1 MARIYF
7 GEGSWYDD
15 QNAGDRFYS
24 AKDIEYSRAGSVSEF
39 YGWNDSNI
47 QDWITRYTGAGNTNQ
62 KEREQMISN
71 INAYASQFNDPRYA
85 SLMNFV
91 NTGQTD
97 ANFNA
102 QFGIDSLDYA
112 FRALGQK
119 HQNKKPWG
127 GGFGAILNKVVKY
140 APYVAAAFVNPST
153 AVALAAG
160 SSVIRGESVGDA
172 AKKAATV
179 YAISSTAGGLKSTQG
194 SAPMTTPSSKP
205 AIAGTKTSAPVY
217 RAGTTT
223 AGTTGKAVASGSA
236 KAAAGVSLGSRISSG
251 LRTAG
256 DLAQLA
262 GTGYTLYSAIKGDK
276 GGKGATGLT
285 GQQISQAVTQG
296 IQRAAPPAG
305 VTVDATGT
313 PSTPSLDSP
322 QVTEQVQNAALAQ
335 RMRASEALGLDST
348 IRTSSR
354 GLKTR
359 APRRRK
365 MLLGA

>member
-39 YGWNDSNI
+39 YGWNENNI

-71 INAYASQFNDPRYA
+71 IKAYSSQFADPRYA

-112 FRALGQK
+112 FRAMGQK

-127 GGFGAILNKVVKY
+127 GGLGAIMNKVVKY

-172 AKKAATV
+172 VKKAATV
-179 YAISSTAGGLKSTQG
+179 YAISSTAGSLKSTQNP
-194 SAPMTTPSSKP
+194 APMTTPSQKP
-205 AIAGTKTSAPVY
+205 AIAGSSGSAPVY
-217 RAGTTT
+217 RAGS
-223 AGTTGKAVASGSA
+223 TTGA
-236 KAAAGVSLGSRISSG
+236 KAIGTGVKAGAAGASVGSRIVSG
-251 LRTAG
+251 LKTAG
-256 DLAQLA
+256 DVAQLA
-262 GTGYTLYSAIKGDK
+262 GTGYTLYSVIKGDK
-276 GGKGATGLT
+276 GPTGLT

-305 VTVDATGT
+305 VEA
-313 PSTPSLDSP
+313 STPSLNSP

-335 RMRASEALGLDST
+335 RVRASEALGLEST
-348 IRTSSR
+348 VRTGPR

>member
-1 MARIYF
+1 MARVYF

-39 YGWNDSNI
+39 YGFNENNI

-71 INAYASQFNDPRYA
+71 VNAYASQFNDPRYA

-112 FRALGQK
+112 FRAMGQK
-119 HQNKKPWG
+119 HQNKEPWG
-127 GGFGAILNKVVKY
+127 GGFGAIMNKVVKY
-140 APYVAAAFVNPST
+140 APYVAAAFVNPTT

-179 YAISSTAGGLKSTQG
+179 YAISSGSASLKSNQNP
-194 SAPMTTPSSKP
+194 APMTTPSSKP
-205 AIAGTKTSAPVY
+205 AIAGTPSSAPVY

-223 AGTTGKAVASGSA
+223 AGTTKAIASGSA
-236 KAAAGVSLGSRISSG
+236 KLAAGASTGSRIMSG

-256 DLAQLA
+256 DLAQFGA
-262 GTGYTLYSAIKGDK
+262 TGYTLYSAIKGDK
-276 GGKGATGLT
+276 GPTGLT

-313 PSTPSLDSP
+313 PASPSLDSP
-322 QVTEQVQNAALAQ
+322 QVTAQIQNAALAQ

-348 IRTSSR
+348 IQTGPR

>member
-160 SSVIRGESVGDA
+160 SSVIRGESFGDA

-179 YAISSTAGGLKSTQG
+179 YTISAGSASLKSTQNP
-194 SAPMTTPSSKP
+194 APMTTPSSKP

-223 AGTTGKAVASGSA
+223 AGTTKAIGTGVKAGAASAS
-236 KAAAGVSLGSRISSG
+236 VGSRIMSG

-305 VTVDATGT
+305 VTVDASGT
-313 PSTPSLDSP
+313 PSSPSLDSP
-322 QVTEQVQNAALAQ
+322 QVTEQVRNAALAQ